1 MAPTLPRDVGA
12 RPSKP
17 SRSPSSLGWRIDVE
31 FAAIA
36 RFESGAE
43 RASIPRVTSKA
54 DLGGNDLRLEKFL
67 PSGYDCGKERSMSK
81 TPAEPTNLVLEQLRV
96 MRAETNARFD
106 QMDVKLEA
114 LDARVG
120 RVEKELRGLKLN
132 TIAEIY
138 KANLTV
144 ASFADHERRIQ
155 ELERKS
161 S

>member
-1 MAPTLPRDVGA
+1 VTNAPV
-12 RPSKP
+12 
-17 SRSPSSLGWRIDVE
+17 
-31 FAAIA
+31 
-36 RFESGAE
+36 
-43 RASIPRVTSKA
+43 
-54 DLGGNDLRLEKFL
+54 
-67 PSGYDCGKERSMSK
+67 
-81 TPAEPTNLVLEQLRV
+81 EPTNLVLEQLRL

-106 QMDVKLEA
+106 HVGEKPEA

-120 RVEKELRGLKLN
+120 RIEEELRGFKPN

>member
-1 MAPTLPRDVGA
+1 MSA
-12 RPSKP
+12 RPSKS
-17 SRSPSSLGWRIDVE
+17 SRSRPRSSRGSLWNLRGRHRCR
-31 FAAIA
+31 A
-36 RFESGAE
+36 RDA
-43 RASIPRVTSKA
+43 SKA
-54 DLGGNDLRLEKFL
+54 DSGGRYPRLEKAPL
-67 PSGYDCGKERSMSK
+67 SRYDCGKEPPMTK

-106 QMDVKLEA
+106 QVEA
-114 LDARVG
+114 RFNAVDAKIAG
-120 RVEKELRGLKLN
+120 IEKELRGLKLN

>member
-1 MAPTLPRDVGA
+1 
-12 RPSKP
+12 
-17 SRSPSSLGWRIDVE
+17 
-31 FAAIA
+31 
-36 RFESGAE
+36 
-43 RASIPRVTSKA
+43 
-54 DLGGNDLRLEKFL
+54 
-67 PSGYDCGKERSMSK
+67 MSK
-81 TPAEPTNLVLEQLRV
+81 SPAEPTNLVLEQLRL

-106 QMDVKLEA
+106 QMSAEIKELGD
-114 LDARVG
+114 RVG

-155 ELERKS
+155 DLERKS

>member
-1 MAPTLPRDVGA
+1 MTN
-12 RPSKP
+12 S
-17 SRSPSSLGWRIDVE
+17 
-31 FAAIA
+31 
-36 RFESGAE
+36 
-43 RASIPRVTSKA
+43 
-54 DLGGNDLRLEKFL
+54 
-67 PSGYDCGKERSMSK
+67 
-81 TPAEPTNLVLEQLRV
+81 PAEPTNLVLEQLRV

-106 QMDVKLEA
+106 QMDSKLEA

-155 ELERKS
+155 TLERQS
-161 S
+161 Y